1 MKAERARL
9 LRLQRLEKVR
19 ALAKQAAAQEA
30 AAAEGTLAQL
40 EALAERTRRLAADY
54 ATRAEARDGA
64 ALQQLGRFAGG
75 LQTIYTRTASD
86 AEQARRIADGKMAEL
101 AVAERRRSIVEEHA
115 VKKARS
121 IANRGEAPA
130 LGARKGFGTG
140 LE

>member
-9 LRLQRLEKVR
+9 LRLQRLERVR
-19 ALAKQAAAQEA
+19 AIAKQAAAQEA

-54 ATRAEARDGA
+54 AARNEAQDGA

-75 LQTIYTRTASD
+75 LQAIYTTTASD
-86 AEQARRIADGKMAEL
+86 AVQARRIADSKMADL
-101 AVAERRRSIVEEHA
+101 AIAERRRSIVEDHA
-115 VKKARS
+115 NKKARS
-121 IANRGEAPA
+121 IANRGETPS
-130 LGARKGFGTG
+130 LGARRGFGTG